1 MGKVSSSD
9 AFDILVKDDRKLILK
24 QFGNKGLAR
33 MKDNFLDIVA
43 TTVDIDNN
51 ITKVAYNNAV
61 VNGAF

>member
-9 AFDILVKDDRKLILK
+9 AFEILVKDDRKRILEK
-24 QFGNKGLAR
+24 FGNKGLVR

-43 TTVDIDNN
+43 TTVDINNN
-51 ITKVAYNNAV
+51 ITKVAYNNAI